1 MQYLDLL
8 GLQQLWTSAKAKF
21 ATKGTLANSGITD
34 GYSSIETGTVVPI
47 RNIENGILADII
59 TGSDNHKIKT
69 QYVSVDV
76 TGGLATTS
84 YVDTKVGAVT
94 VPAYTLT
101 KSTSTDYAAVY
112 HLQKDGANVGE
123 AINIP
128 KDMVVES
135 GKVVWG
141 SYADGKFTPATDKTN
156 ATPYVELTLANSSA
170 NKIYIAV
177 ADLVNEHQA
186 GTGISITNNTDGTR
200 TIGITNALNT
210 KIDDSFVRF
219 DVAKGV
225 DWKGNGIQ
233 MHKNSGSIHTLLKAG
248 EDESLVIT
256 DENVGS
262 TKVPTITLNSTIRDE
277 INTTKSTADTNKTNL
292 EALTKRVDGIVA
304 TGGEANQNAYS
315 NIKVGSTTLAATSK
329 TDTVVF
335 TAGRSISV
343 AGGTVGGNKSVSV
356 SHVVPTGAAANT
368 TGFYK
373 FATDSTG
380 HATNLTAVAA
390 SDINALIG
398 AHSLTLSNTNA
409 TNDTAAITIG
419 STSYTVGPIPL
430 GNETDPA
437 EGTVRYIL
445 NH

>member
-47 RNIENGILADII
+47 RNLENGILADII

-69 QYVSVDV
+69 QYVSVDAA
-76 TGGLATTS
+76 GGLATTS
-84 YVDTKVGAVT
+84 YVDTKVGAVK

-141 SYADGKFTPATDKTN
+141 SYTDGTFTPATDKKN

-177 ADLVNEHQA
+177 ADLVNEHKA

-200 TIGITNALNT
+200 TIALTETYAANINKSLKGFGKSVDSTLLAYTNAGTAIDMFKAGDSLKLSGIGTDDSPYTLDIATDVTT
-210 KIDDSFVRF
+210 KID
-219 DVAKGV
+219 
-225 DWKGNGIQ
+225 
-233 MHKNSGSIHTLLKAG
+233 
-248 EDESLVIT
+248 
-256 DENVGS
+256 
-262 TKVPTITLNSTIRDE
+262 
-277 INTTKSTADTNKTNL
+277 TTKSTADTNKTNL

-304 TGGEANQNAYS
+304 TGGEANQDAYS

-329 TDTVVF
+329 TDTVAF
-335 TAGRSISV
+335 AGGTNISV
-343 AGGTVGGNKSVSV
+343 AGSTAGGNKSVSF
-356 SHVVPTGAAANT
+356 SHAVPTGAAAKT
-368 TGFYK
+368 AGFYK

-390 SDINALIG
+390 SDITALIG
-398 AHSLTLSNTNA
+398 AHSLTLSKTNA
-409 TNDTAAITIG
+409 ANDTAAITIG

-430 GNETDPA
+430 GDETNPA
-437 EGTVRYIL
+437 EDTVRYIL

>member
-47 RNIENGILADII
+47 RNLENGVLADIT

-69 QYVSVDV
+69 HYVTVDHA
-76 TGGLATTS
+76 GGLATTN
-84 YVDTKVGAVT
+84 YVDTKVGAIN
-94 VPAYTLT
+94 VPTYTLT

-112 HLQKDGANVGE
+112 RLQKNGSNVGE

-141 SYADGKFTPATDKTN
+141 SYTDGVFTPATDKKN
-156 ATPYVELTLANSSA
+156 ATPYVELTLANSTA

-177 ADLVNEHQA
+177 ADLVNEHKA
-186 GTGISITNNTDGTR
+186 GTGIEITNNTDGTR
-200 TIGITNALNT
+200 TIGLTSAVNSNINRSIRGFEVQSTDPKALAALVNA
-210 KIDDSFVRF
+210 
-219 DVAKGV
+219 G
-225 DWKGNGIQ
+225 
-233 MHKNSGSIHTLLKAG
+233 GSIPAFHVGDGLDISATKTDALLKIN
-248 EDESLVIT
+248 D
-256 DENVGS
+256 D
-262 TKVPTITLNSTIRDE
+262 TIAK
-277 INTTKSTADTNKTNL
+277 INTAKTQSATNKTNL
-292 EALTKRVDGIVA
+292 DALTERVDGIVA

-315 NIKVGSTTLAATSK
+315 NISVGKTTLAATSK
-329 TDTVVF
+329 TDTIEFSGSSMITVSGS
-335 TAGRSISV
+335 TSAGKKVTI
-343 AGGTVGGNKSVSV
+343 G
-356 SHVVPTGAAANT
+356 HYIPTGAATKTA
-368 TGFYK
+368 GFYK
-373 FATDSTG
+373 FATDAAG

-390 SDINALIG
+390 SDITALIG

-409 TNDTAAITIG
+409 ANDTAAITIG
-419 STSYTVGPIPL
+419 GASYTVGPIPL
-430 GNETDPA
+430 GDKTNPA

>member
-34 GYSSIETGTVVPI
+34 GYSSIETGSVVSI
-47 RNIENGILADII
+47 RNLENGILADII
-59 TGSDNHKIKT
+59 TGSDSHKIKT
-69 QYVSVDV
+69 VYASVDT

-112 HLQKDGANVGE
+112 HLQKNGTNVGE

-141 SYADGKFTPATDKTN
+141 SYTDGTFTPATDKKN
-156 ATPYVELTLANSSA
+156 ATPYVELTLANSTA

-177 ADLVNEHQA
+177 ADLVNEHKA
-186 GTGISITNNTDGTR
+186 GTGINITNNTDGTR
-200 TIGITNALNT
+200 TIGITDALDTKINQSFIGFSVEDEHTLRANKNNGTTKNVLSTDDNLVIGTSLTADASIKLSSALTT
-210 KIDDSFVRF
+210 KIDT
-219 DVAKGV
+219 AKS
-225 DWKGNGIQ
+225 Q
-233 MHKNSGSIHTLLKAG
+233 S
-248 EDESLVIT
+248 
-256 DENVGS
+256 
-262 TKVPTITLNSTIRDE
+262 
-277 INTTKSTADTNKTNL
+277 DTNKTDL
-292 EALTKRVDGIVA
+292 AALTKRVEGIVA
-304 TGGEANQNAYS
+304 TGGEANQDAYS

-329 TDTVVF
+329 TDTVEF
-335 TAGRSISV
+335 AGSGLISV
-343 AGGTVGGNKSVSV
+343 AGSTATSKKVTI
-356 SHVVPTGAAANT
+356 SHSTPTGAAVKAA
-368 TGFYK
+368 GFYK
-373 FATDSTG
+373 FATDAAG

-390 SDINALIG
+390 SDIKALIG
-398 AHSLTLSNTNA
+398 AHSLTLSKTNA
-409 TNDTAAITIG
+409 ANDTAVITIG

-430 GNETDPA
+430 GDSTKPA

-445 NH
+445 NQ

>member
-21 ATKGTLANSGITD
+21 AAKGTLANSGITD
-34 GYSSIETGTVVPI
+34 GYSSIETGSVTPI
-47 RNIENGILADII
+47 RNLDNGILADIA
-59 TGSDNHKIKT
+59 TGSDSHKIKPV
-69 QYVSVDV
+69 YVSVDGA
-76 TGGLATTS
+76 GGLASTN
-84 YVDTKVGAVT
+84 YVDTKVGAVK

-141 SYADGKFTPATDKTN
+141 SYADGVFTPATDKKN
-156 ATPYVELTLANSSA
+156 ATPYVELTLANSTA

-177 ADLVNEHQA
+177 ADLVNEHKA

-200 TIGITNALNT
+200 TIALTSTYNTMVNAAVKAFGTDAEHPT
-210 KIDDSFVRF
+210 KFI
-219 DVAKGV
+219 AKT
-225 DWKGNGIQ
+225 
-233 MHKNSGSIHTLLKAG
+233 NSGTVDVFTIGPNLSWQDTNPLTLDVSNGLMG
-248 EDESLVIT
+248 
-256 DENVGS
+256 
-262 TKVPTITLNSTIRDE
+262 TINDADTLS
-277 INTTKSTADTNKTNL
+277 KTNKTSL
-292 EALTKRVDGIVA
+292 EALTKRIDGIVA
-304 TGGEANQNAYS
+304 TGGEANQDAYS

-329 TDTVVF
+329 TDTVEF
-335 TAGRSISV
+335 AGSSMITV
-343 AGGTVGGNKSVSV
+343 AGSTAAGKKVTIT
-356 SHVVPTGAAANT
+356 HDTPTGAAAKT
-368 TGFYK
+368 AGFYK

-390 SDINALIG
+390 SDITALIG
-398 AHSLTLSNTNA
+398 AHSLTLSKTNA
-409 TNDTAAITIG
+409 ANDTAAITIG

-430 GNETDPA
+430 GDETNPA

>member
-34 GYSSIETGTVVPI
+34 GYSSIETGSVVPI
-47 RNIENGILADII
+47 KNLENGILANII
-59 TGSDNHKIKT
+59 TGSDNHKLKT
-69 QYVSVDV
+69 QYVTVDA

-84 YVDTKVGAVT
+84 YVDTKVGAVK

-141 SYADGKFTPATDKTN
+141 SYTDGVFTPATDKKN
-156 ATPYVELTLANSSA
+156 ATPYVELTLANSTA

-177 ADLVNEHQA
+177 ADLVNEHKA

-200 TIGITNALNT
+200 TISITNALNT
-210 KIDDSFVRF
+210 KINQSVVSFSME
-219 DVAKGV
+219 DE
-225 DWKGNGIQ
+225 
-233 MHKNSGSIHTLLKAG
+233 HTLRADRNDG
-248 EDESLVIT
+248 
-256 DENVGS
+256 
-262 TKVPTITLNSTIRDE
+262 
-277 INTTKSTADTNKTNL
+277 TTKNVLSTDDNFVIGTSLTADASIKLSSELTTKIDTAKSQSDTNKTNL

-304 TGGEANQNAYS
+304 TGGEANQDAYS

-329 TDTVVF
+329 TDTVQF
-335 TAGRSISV
+335 AGSSMITV
-343 AGGTVGGNKSVSV
+343 AGSTAAGKKVTII
-356 SHVVPTGAAANT
+356 HDTPTGAAAKT
-368 TGFYK
+368 AGFYK

-390 SDINALIG
+390 SDITALIG
-398 AHSLTLSNTNA
+398 AHSLTLSKTNA
-409 TNDTAAITIG
+409 ANDTAAITIG

-430 GNETDPA
+430 GDETNPA

>member
-34 GYSSIETGTVVPI
+34 GYSSIETGTVVPV
-47 RNIENGILADII
+47 RNLENGILADII

-69 QYVSVDV
+69 QYVSVDAA
-76 TGGLATTS
+76 GGLATTN
-84 YVDTKVGAVT
+84 YVDTKVGTVK

-141 SYADGKFTPATDKTN
+141 SYADGKFTPATDKKN
-156 ATPYVELTLANSSA
+156 ATPYIELTLANSTA

-177 ADLVNEHQA
+177 ADLVNEHNA

-200 TIGITNALNT
+200 TIALTSTYNAMVNAAVKAFGIDAEHPT
-210 KIDDSFVRF
+210 KLI
-219 DVAKGV
+219 AKT
-225 DWKGNGIQ
+225 
-233 MHKNSGSIHTLLKAG
+233 NSGTVDVFKLSPDLVWTDTDSIPTMEISNGMKGIINDADTLSK
-248 EDESLVIT
+248 
-256 DENVGS
+256 
-262 TKVPTITLNSTIRDE
+262 
-277 INTTKSTADTNKTNL
+277 TNKTGL
-292 EALTKRVDGIVA
+292 DELTKRVDGIVA
-304 TGGEANQNAYS
+304 TGGEANQDAYS

-329 TDTVVF
+329 TDTVEFAGSSMITVTGS
-335 TAGRSISV
+335 TA
-343 AGGTVGGNKSVSV
+343 AGKKVTIVHGT
-356 SHVVPTGAAANT
+356 PTGAAAKT
-368 TGFYK
+368 AGFYK

-380 HATNLTAVAA
+380 HATGLTAVAA
-390 SDINALIG
+390 SDITALIG
-398 AHSLTLSNTNA
+398 AHSLTLSKTNA

-430 GNETDPA
+430 GDKTNPA
-437 EGTVRYIL
+437 EGTVHYIL

>member
-21 ATKGTLANSGITD
+21 AAKGTLANSGITD
-34 GYSSIETGTVVPI
+34 GYSSIETGSVTPI
-47 RNIENGILADII
+47 RNLENGILADIA
-59 TGSDNHKIKT
+59 TGSDSHKIKPV
-69 QYVSVDV
+69 YVSVDGA
-76 TGGLATTS
+76 GGLASTN
-84 YVDTKVGAVT
+84 YVDTKVGAVK

-141 SYADGKFTPATDKTN
+141 SYADGTFTPATDKKN
-156 ATPYVELTLANSSA
+156 ATPYVELTLANSTA

-177 ADLVNEHQA
+177 ADLVNEHKA
-186 GTGISITNNTDGTR
+186 GTGIKITNNTDGTR
-200 TIGITNALNT
+200 TIGLTDAVNTQLSAIISGFLPDTDGSKLIALAGNNQINVFTTNNGLQVSTDKNQQAVVGLNDSIKT
-210 KIDDSFVRF
+210 KITDAD
-219 DVAKGV
+219 
-225 DWKGNGIQ
+225 
-233 MHKNSGSIHTLLKAG
+233 TLSK
-248 EDESLVIT
+248 
-256 DENVGS
+256 
-262 TKVPTITLNSTIRDE
+262 
-277 INTTKSTADTNKTNL
+277 TNKTNL

-304 TGGEANQNAYS
+304 TGGEANQDAYS

-335 TAGRSISV
+335 
-343 AGGTVGGNKSVSV
+343 AGGQNISASASNAAGNKSVSF
-356 SHVVPTGAAANT
+356 SHATPTGAAAKT
-368 TGFYK
+368 AGFYK

-390 SDINALIG
+390 GDITALIG
-398 AHSLTLSNTNA
+398 AHSLTLSKTNA
-409 TNDTAAITIG
+409 ANDTAAITIG

-430 GNETDPA
+430 GDETNPA

>member
-47 RNIENGILADII
+47 KNLENGILADIA
-59 TGSDNHKIKT
+59 TGSNNHKLKT
-69 QYVSVDV
+69 VYVSVDAA
-76 TGGLATTS
+76 GGLATTN
-84 YVDTKVGAVT
+84 YVDTKVGAVK

-141 SYADGKFTPATDKTN
+141 SYADGTFTPATDKKN
-156 ATPYVELTLANSSA
+156 ATPYVELTLANSTA

-177 ADLVNEHQA
+177 ADLVNEHKA

-200 TIGITNALNT
+200 TIALTSTYDAMVNAAVKAFGVDAEHPTKFIAKTNSGTVDVFKLSPDLVWT
-210 KIDDSFVRF
+210 DTDSTPTMEISNGL
-219 DVAKGV
+219 KGV
-225 DWKGNGIQ
+225 INDAD
-233 MHKNSGSIHTLLKAG
+233 TLSK
-248 EDESLVIT
+248 
-256 DENVGS
+256 
-262 TKVPTITLNSTIRDE
+262 
-277 INTTKSTADTNKTNL
+277 TNKTGL
-292 EALTKRVDGIVA
+292 DALTKRVDGIVA
-304 TGGEANQNAYS
+304 TGGEANQDAYS

-329 TDTVVF
+329 TDTVEF
-335 TAGRSISV
+335 AGNGLISV
-343 AGGTVGGNKSVSV
+343 SGSTAAGKKVTIVHSN
-356 SHVVPTGAAANT
+356 PTGAAVKAA
-368 TGFYK
+368 GFYK
-373 FATDSTG
+373 FATDAAG

-390 SDINALIG
+390 SDITALIG
-398 AHSLTLSNTNA
+398 AHSLTLSKTNA
-409 TNDTAAITIG
+409 ANDTAAITIG

-430 GNETDPA
+430 GDETDPA

>member
-47 RNIENGILADII
+47 KNLKNGIIADII
-59 TGSDNHKIKT
+59 TGSDNHKLKT
-69 QYVSVDV
+69 MYVSVDNAA
-76 TGGLATTS
+76 GLATTN
-84 YVDTKVGAVT
+84 YVDTKVGAVK
-94 VPAYTLT
+94 VPAYTIT
-101 KSTSTDYAAVY
+101 KSTSADYAAVY

-141 SYADGKFTPATDKTN
+141 SYSDGVFTPATDKKN
-156 ATPYVELTLANSSA
+156 ATPYVELTLANSTA

-177 ADLVNEHQA
+177 ADLVNEHKA

-200 TIGITNALNT
+200 TIGLGADVNA
-210 KIDDSFVRF
+210 KINQSVIRF
-219 DVAKGV
+219 SVPEE
-225 DWKGNGIQ
+225 GNKLLC
-233 MHKNSGSIHTLLKAG
+233 HKNNNDSVAILTGDGTNVIIG
-248 EDESLVIT
+248 ENSDGIAEL
-256 DENVGS
+256 
-262 TKVPTITLNSTIRDE
+262 TINANILDDVNAA
-277 INTTKSTADTNKTNL
+277 KSQSSTNKTNL
-292 EALTKRVDGIVA
+292 DALTKRVDGIVA
-304 TGGEANQNAYS
+304 TGGEANQDAYS

-329 TDTVVF
+329 TDTVEF
-335 TAGRSISV
+335 AGSGLISV
-343 AGGTVGGNKSVSV
+343 NGSTAAGKKVTIGHSN
-356 SHVVPTGAAANT
+356 PTGAAVKAA
-368 TGFYK
+368 GFYK
-373 FATDSTG
+373 FATDAAG

-390 SDINALIG
+390 RDITDLIG
-398 AHSLTLSNTNA
+398 AHSLTLSKTNA
-409 TNDTAAITIG
+409 ANDTATITIG

-430 GNETDPA
+430 GDETNPA
-437 EGTVRYIL
+437 KDTVRYIL

>member
-47 RNIENGILADII
+47 RSLENGILADII
-59 TGSDNHKIKT
+59 TGSDNHKLKT
-69 QYVSVDV
+69 TYVSVDGA
-76 TGGLATTS
+76 GGLATTN
-84 YVDTKVGAVT
+84 YVDTKVGAVK

-101 KSTSTDYAAVY
+101 KSTSADYAAVY

-141 SYADGKFTPATDKTN
+141 SYTDGTFTPATDKKN

-177 ADLVNEHQA
+177 ADLVNEHRA
-186 GTGISITNNTDGTR
+186 GNGISITNNSDGTR
-200 TIGITNALNT
+200 IIAVSSEFSNTVNASVKSFELRNKSVVGVLNS
-210 KIDDSFVRF
+210 K
-219 DVAKGV
+219 
-225 DWKGNGIQ
+225 
-233 MHKNSGSIHTLLKAG
+233 LLAG
-248 EDESLVIT
+248 EVVVAAGTGLSISEEEQSID
-256 DENVGS
+256 NVRQP
-262 TKVPTITLNSTIRDE
+262 VPTISLDSTIKSTIDS
-277 INTTKSTADTNKTNL
+277 TKSTADTNKTNL

-304 TGGEANQNAYS
+304 TGGEANQDAYS
-315 NIKVGSTTLAATSK
+315 NIKVGSITLAATSK
-329 TDTVVF
+329 TDTVAF
-335 TAGRSISV
+335 AGGTNISV
-343 AGGTVGGNKSVSV
+343 AGSTAGDNKSVSF
-356 SHVVPTGAAANT
+356 SHAVPTGAAAKT
-368 TGFYK
+368 AGFYK

-390 SDINALIG
+390 SDITALIG
-398 AHSLTLSNTNA
+398 AHSLTLSKTNA

-430 GNETDPA
+430 GDETNPA

>member
-47 RNIENGILADII
+47 RNLENGILADII
-59 TGSDNHKIKT
+59 TGSDNHKLKT
-69 QYVSVDV
+69 QYVTVDAA
-76 TGGLATTS
+76 GGLATTN
-84 YVDTKVGAVT
+84 YVDTKVGAVN

-112 HLQKDGANVGE
+112 YLQKDGANVGE

-141 SYADGKFTPATDKTN
+141 SYSDGTFTPATDKKD
-156 ATPYVELTLANSSA
+156 ATPYVELTLANSTA

-177 ADLVNEHQA
+177 ADLVNEHKA
-186 GTGISITNNTDGTR
+186 GTGIEITNNTDGTR
-200 TIGITNALNT
+200 TINITNALNT
-210 KIDDSFVRF
+210 KINQSFIGF
-219 DVAKGV
+219 SMEDE
-225 DWKGNGIQ
+225 
-233 MHKNSGSIHTLLKAG
+233 HTLRANRNDG
-248 EDESLVIT
+248 
-256 DENVGS
+256 
-262 TKVPTITLNSTIRDE
+262 
-277 INTTKSTADTNKTNL
+277 TTKNVLSTDDNFVIGTSLSADASIKLSSELTTKIDTAKSQSDTNKTDL
-292 EALTKRVDGIVA
+292 AALTKRVDGIVA
-304 TGGEANQNAYS
+304 TGGEANQDAYS

-329 TDTVVF
+329 TDTVEFAGSSMITVTGS
-335 TAGRSISV
+335 TA
-343 AGGTVGGNKSVSV
+343 AGKKVTIT
-356 SHVVPTGAAANT
+356 HDTPTGAAANT
-368 TGFYK
+368 AGFYK

-390 SDINALIG
+390 SDITALIG
-398 AHSLTLSNTNA
+398 AHSLTLSKTNA
-409 TNDTAAITIG
+409 ANDTAAITIG
-419 STSYTVGPIPL
+419 NTSYTVGPIPL
-430 GNETDPA
+430 GDETNPA

>member
-34 GYSSIETGTVVPI
+34 GYSSIEIGAVVPV
-47 RNIENGILADII
+47 RNLENGVLADIT
-59 TGSDNHKIKT
+59 TGSDNHKLKAT
-69 QYVSVDV
+69 YVSVDAA
-76 TGGLATTS
+76 GGLATTS
-84 YVDTKVGAVT
+84 YVDTKVGAVK

-141 SYADGKFTPATDKTN
+141 SYADGTFTPATDKKN
-156 ATPYVELTLANSSA
+156 ATPYIELTLANSTA

-177 ADLVNEHQA
+177 ADLVNEHKA
-186 GTGISITNNTDGTR
+186 GTGIEITNNTDGTR
-200 TIGITNALNT
+200 TIGITNAVNL
-210 KIDDSFVRF
+210 KINQSIHGF
-219 DVAKGV
+219 GV
-225 DWKGNGIQ
+225 QSTDPKALAALVNAG
-233 MHKNSGSIHTLLKAG
+233 GSIPAFHVGDGLDINATETDALLKINN
-248 EDESLVIT
+248 D
-256 DENVGS
+256 
-262 TKVPTITLNSTIRDE
+262 TIAK
-277 INTTKSTADTNKTNL
+277 INTAKSQSDTNKTNL
-292 EALTKRVDGIVA
+292 EALTKRVDGIVE
-304 TGGEANQNAYS
+304 TGGEANQDAYS

-329 TDTVVF
+329 TDTVEF
-335 TAGRSISV
+335 AGSGVISV
-343 AGGTVGGNKSVSV
+343 TGSTAAGKKVTIIHAN
-356 SHVVPTGAAANT
+356 PTGATVKAA
-368 TGFYK
+368 GFYK
-373 FATDSTG
+373 FATDAAG

-390 SDINALIG
+390 SDITALIG
-398 AHSLTLSNTNA
+398 AHSLTLSKTNA
-409 TNDTAAITIG
+409 ANDTAAITIG

-430 GNETDPA
+430 GDETNPA

>member
-47 RNIENGILADII
+47 RSLENGVIADIV
-59 TGSDNHKIKT
+59 TGSDNHKLKT
-69 QYVSVDV
+69 TYVSVDSA
-76 TGGLATTS
+76 GGLATTN
-84 YVDTKVGAVT
+84 YVDTKVGAVK

-141 SYADGKFTPATDKTN
+141 SYADGTFTPATDKTN
-156 ATPYVELTLANSSA
+156 ATPYVELTLANSTA

-177 ADLVNEHQA
+177 ADLVNEHKA
-186 GTGISITNNTDGTR
+186 GTGIEITNNTNGTR

-210 KIDDSFVRF
+210 KINQSFIGF
-219 DVAKGV
+219 S
-225 DWKGNGIQ
+225 
-233 MHKNSGSIHTLLKAG
+233 M
-248 EDESLVIT
+248 EDEHNLRANRN
-256 DENVGS
+256 DG
-262 TKVPTITLNSTIRDE
+262 
-277 INTTKSTADTNKTNL
+277 TTKTVLSTDDNFVIGTSSTADASIKLSSELTTKIDTAKSQSDTNKTDL
-292 EALTKRVDGIVA
+292 KALTERVDGIVA

-315 NIKVGSTTLAATSK
+315 NVKVGSTTLAATSK
-329 TDTVVF
+329 TDTVEF
-335 TAGRSISV
+335 AGAGLIYV
-343 AGGTVGGNKSVSV
+343 AGSTAAGKKVTIGHSN
-356 SHVVPTGAAANT
+356 PTGAAVKS

-373 FATDSTG
+373 FATDDGG
-380 HATNLTAVAA
+380 HAINLTAVAA
-390 SDINALIG
+390 SDITALIG
-398 AHSLTLSNTNA
+398 AHSLTLSKTNA
-409 TNDTAAITIG
+409 ANDTAAITIG

-430 GNETDPA
+430 GDETNPA
-437 EGTVRYIL
+437 
-445 NH
+445 

>member
-1 MQYLDLL
+1 MKYLDLL

-21 ATKGTLANSGITD
+21 ATKGALANSGITD

-47 RNIENGILADII
+47 RNLENGILADIV

-69 QYVSVDV
+69 QYVTVDNA
-76 TGGLATTS
+76 GGLATTS
-84 YVDTKVGAVT
+84 YVDTKVGAVK

-141 SYADGKFTPATDKTN
+141 SYVDGTFTPATDKKD
-156 ATPYVELTLANSSA
+156 ATPYVELTLANSSS

-177 ADLVNEHQA
+177 ADLVNEHKA

-200 TIGITNALNT
+200 TIALTETYATKINNSLKGFGKAVDSTLLAYTNAGNHISMFKAGDSLKFSGVGTDDNPYTLDIAADITT
-210 KIDDSFVRF
+210 KID
-219 DVAKGV
+219 
-225 DWKGNGIQ
+225 
-233 MHKNSGSIHTLLKAG
+233 
-248 EDESLVIT
+248 
-256 DENVGS
+256 
-262 TKVPTITLNSTIRDE
+262 
-277 INTTKSTADTNKTNL
+277 TTKSTADTNKTNL
-292 EALTKRVDGIVA
+292 EALTNRVDGIVA

-329 TDTVVF
+329 TDTVAF
-335 TAGRSISV
+335 
-343 AGGTVGGNKSVSV
+343 AGGTNISVTGSTAGDNKSVSF
-356 SHVVPTGAAANT
+356 SHAVPTGAAAKT
-368 TGFYK
+368 AGFYK

-380 HATNLTAVAA
+380 HATGLTAVAA
-390 SDINALIG
+390 SDITALIG
-398 AHSLTLSNTNA
+398 AHSLTLSKTNA
-409 TNDTAAITIG
+409 ANDTAAITIG

-430 GNETDPA
+430 GDETNPA
-437 EGTVRYIL
+437 KDTVRYIL
-445 NH
+445 NN

>member
-34 GYSSIETGTVVPI
+34 GYSSIETGSVTPI
-47 RNIENGILADII
+47 KNLENGILADIA
-59 TGSDNHKIKT
+59 TGSDSHKIKPV
-69 QYVSVDV
+69 YVSVDDS
-76 TGGLATTS
+76 GGLASTR
-84 YVDTKVGAVT
+84 YVDTKVGAVN

-112 HLQKDGANVGE
+112 HLQKNGANVGE

-135 GKVVWG
+135 GNVVWG
-141 SYADGKFTPATDKTN
+141 SYSDGTFTPATDKQN
-156 ATPYVELTLANSSA
+156 ATPYVELTLANSTA

-177 ADLVNEHQA
+177 ADLVNEHKA

-200 TIGITNALNT
+200 TIGITDAVNT
-210 KIDDSFVRF
+210 KINNSIVSFGTDSTGSALVGHSNSAHSTLMLSVLGKELF
-219 DVAKGV
+219 
-225 DWKGNGIQ
+225 IS
-233 MHKNSGSIHTLLKAG
+233 KNTAG
-248 EDESLVIT
+248 GALIGLTKTFT
-256 DENVGS
+256 DTVS
-262 TKVPTITLNSTIRDE
+262 
-277 INTTKSTADTNKTNL
+277 TTKTQSDTNKTGL

-304 TGGEANQNAYS
+304 TGGEANQDAYS

-335 TAGRSISV
+335 
-343 AGGTVGGNKSVSV
+343 AGGTNISASASNAAGNKSVSF
-356 SHVVPTGAAANT
+356 SHATPNGAAAKT
-368 TGFYK
+368 AGFYK
-373 FATDSTG
+373 FATDATG

-390 SDINALIG
+390 SDITALIG

-409 TNDTAAITIG
+409 ENDTAAITIG

-430 GNETDPA
+430 GDSTNPA
-437 EGTVRYIL
+437 KDTVHYIL

>member
-21 ATKGTLANSGITD
+21 AAKGTLANSGITD
-34 GYSSIETGTVVPI
+34 GYSSIETGSVTPI
-47 RNIENGILADII
+47 RNLENGILADIA
-59 TGSDNHKIKT
+59 TGSDSHKIKPI
-69 QYVSVDV
+69 YVSVDQ
-76 TGGLATTS
+76 TSGLASTN
-84 YVDTKVGAVT
+84 YVDTKVGAVK

-112 HLQKDGANVGE
+112 HLQKNGANVGE

-141 SYADGKFTPATDKTN
+141 SYSDGTFTPATDKKD
-156 ATPYVELTLANSSA
+156 ATPYVELTLANSTA

-177 ADLVNEHQA
+177 ADLVNEHKA

-200 TIGITNALNT
+200 TIALTKTYDAMVNAAVKAFGTDAEHPT
-210 KIDDSFVRF
+210 KFI
-219 DVAKGV
+219 AKT
-225 DWKGNGIQ
+225 
-233 MHKNSGSIHTLLKAG
+233 NSGTVDVFNIDPNLHWVDTDPLTLGLS
-248 EDESLVIT
+248 DSLV
-256 DENVGS
+256 S
-262 TKVPTITLNSTIRDE
+262 E
-277 INTTKSTADTNKTNL
+277 ISNADILSKANKTNL

-304 TGGEANQNAYS
+304 TGGEANQDAYS

-329 TDTVVF
+329 TDTVEF
-335 TAGRSISV
+335 AGSSMITV
-343 AGGTVGGNKSVSV
+343 AGSTAAGKKVTITHNT
-356 SHVVPTGAAANT
+356 PTGAAAKT
-368 TGFYK
+368 AGFYK

-390 SDINALIG
+390 SDITALIG
-398 AHSLTLSNTNA
+398 AHSLTLSKTNA
-409 TNDTAAITIG
+409 ANDTAAITIG
-419 STSYTVGPIPL
+419 RTSYTVGPIPL
-430 GNETDPA
+430 GDETNPA

>member
-21 ATKGTLANSGITD
+21 AAKGTLANSGITD
-34 GYSSIETGTVVPI
+34 GYSSIETGSVTPI
-47 RNIENGILADII
+47 KNLENGILADIA
-59 TGSDNHKIKT
+59 TGSDSHKIKPV
-69 QYVSVDV
+69 YVSVDSA
-76 TGGLATTS
+76 GGLATTS
-84 YVDTKVGAVT
+84 YVDTKVGAVK
-94 VPAYTLT
+94 VPAYTIT

-141 SYADGKFTPATDKTN
+141 SYADGTFTPATDKKN
-156 ATPYVELTLANSSA
+156 ATPYVELTLANSTA

-177 ADLVNEHQA
+177 ADLVNEHEA
-186 GTGISITNNTDGTR
+186 GTGIEITNNTDGTR

-210 KIDDSFVRF
+210 EINKGIVSVNGGDVDSILYGHTNGGDSVIILEAVGGLKISSDKEISIDD
-219 DVAKGV
+219 D
-225 DWKGNGIQ
+225 
-233 MHKNSGSIHTLLKAG
+233 T
-248 EDESLVIT
+248 
-256 DENVGS
+256 
-262 TKVPTITLNSTIRDE
+262 
-277 INTTKSTADTNKTNL
+277 TTKINNADTLSKTNKTDIT
-292 EALTKRVDGIVA
+292 ALIKRVDGIVA
-304 TGGEANQNAYS
+304 TGGEANQDAYS

-329 TDTVVF
+329 TDTVAF
-335 TAGRSISV
+335 AGGTNISV
-343 AGGTVGGNKSVSV
+343 AGSTAGGNKSVSF
-356 SHVVPTGAAANT
+356 SHAVPTGAAAKT
-368 TGFYK
+368 AGFYK

-380 HATNLTAVAA
+380 HATGLTAVAA
-390 SDINALIG
+390 SDITALIG
-398 AHSLTLSNTNA
+398 AHSLTLSKTNA

-430 GNETDPA
+430 GDETNPA

>member
-47 RNIENGILADII
+47 RNLENGILADII
-59 TGSDNHKIKT
+59 TGSDNHKLKT
-69 QYVSVDV
+69 QYVTVDV
-76 TGGLATTS
+76 TGGLATTN
-84 YVDTKVGAVT
+84 YVDTKVGTVK

-141 SYADGKFTPATDKTN
+141 SYADGVFTPATDKKN
-156 ATPYVELTLANSSA
+156 ATPYVELTLANSTA

-177 ADLVNEHQA
+177 ADLVNEHKA
-186 GTGISITNNTDGTR
+186 GTGIEITNNTDGTR

-210 KIDDSFVRF
+210 KINQSFIGF
-219 DVAKGV
+219 S
-225 DWKGNGIQ
+225 
-233 MHKNSGSIHTLLKAG
+233 M
-248 EDESLVIT
+248 EDEHSLRADKNDGT
-256 DENVGS
+256 
-262 TKVPTITLNSTIRDE
+262 TKVVLSTDDNFVIGTSLNADASIKLSS
-277 INTTKSTADTNKTNL
+277 NLTTKIDTAKSQSDTNKTNL

-304 TGGEANQNAYS
+304 TGGEANQDAYS

-329 TDTVVF
+329 TDTVAF
-335 TAGRSISV
+335 AGGANISV
-343 AGGTVGGNKSVSV
+343 AGSTAGGNKSVSF
-356 SHVVPTGAAANT
+356 SHAVPTGAATKTA
-368 TGFYK
+368 GFYK

-380 HATNLTAVAA
+380 HATGLTAVAA
-390 SDINALIG
+390 SDITALIG
-398 AHSLTLSNTNA
+398 AHSLTLSKTNA
-409 TNDTAAITIG
+409 ANDTAAITIG

-430 GNETDPA
+430 GDETNPA
-437 EGTVRYIL
+437 EGTIRYIL

>member
-34 GYSSIETGTVVPI
+34 GYSSIETGSVVPLK
-47 RNIENGILADII
+47 NLKNGILADII
-59 TGSDNHKIKT
+59 TGSDGHKIKT
-69 QYVSVDV
+69 QYVTFDI
-76 TGGLATTS
+76 TGGLASTS
-84 YVDTKVGAVT
+84 YVDTKVGAVN

-141 SYADGKFTPATDKTN
+141 SYSDGKFTPATDKKN
-156 ATPYVELTLANSSA
+156 ATPYVELTLANSTA

-177 ADLVNEHQA
+177 ADLVNEHKA

-200 TIGITNALNT
+200 TIALTETYNTMVNAAVKAFETDAESPTKLIAKTNSGTVDVFKLSPDLAWT
-210 KIDDSFVRF
+210 DTDSTPTMEISN
-219 DVAKGV
+219 DLKGV
-225 DWKGNGIQ
+225 INDAD
-233 MHKNSGSIHTLLKAG
+233 TLSK
-248 EDESLVIT
+248 
-256 DENVGS
+256 
-262 TKVPTITLNSTIRDE
+262 
-277 INTTKSTADTNKTNL
+277 TNKTGL
-292 EALTKRVDGIVA
+292 DALTKRVDGIVA
-304 TGGEANQNAYS
+304 TGGEANQDAYS

-329 TDTVVF
+329 TDTVEF
-335 TAGRSISV
+335 AGSDMITV
-343 AGGTVGGNKSVSV
+343 AGSTATGKKVTIT
-356 SHVVPTGAAANT
+356 HDTPTGAAAKT
-368 TGFYK
+368 AGFYK
-373 FATDSTG
+373 FATNSTG

-390 SDINALIG
+390 SDITALIG
-398 AHSLTLSNTNA
+398 AHSLTLSNTNDA
-409 TNDTAAITIG
+409 NDTAVITIG
-419 STSYTVGPIPL
+419 KTSYTVGPIPL
-430 GNETDPA
+430 GDETNPA
-437 EGTVRYIL
+437 KNTVRYIL

>member
-34 GYSSIETGTVVPI
+34 GYSSIETGSVVSI
-47 RNIENGILADII
+47 RNLENGVLADIT
-59 TGSDNHKIKT
+59 TGSDNHKLKAT
-69 QYVSVDV
+69 YVSVDAA
-76 TGGLATTS
+76 GGLATTS
-84 YVDTKVGAVT
+84 YVDTKVGAVK

-141 SYADGKFTPATDKTN
+141 SYADGTFTPATDKKN
-156 ATPYVELTLANSSA
+156 ATPYVELTLANSTA

-177 ADLVNEHQA
+177 ADLVNEHKA
-186 GTGISITNNTDGTR
+186 GTGIEITNNTDGTR
-200 TIGITNALNT
+200 TIGITNAVDL
-210 KIDDSFVRF
+210 KINQSIHGFGVQSTDSKALAALVN
-219 DVAKGV
+219 AG
-225 DWKGNGIQ
+225 
-233 MHKNSGSIHTLLKAG
+233 GSIPAFHVGDGLDINATKTDALLKIN
-248 EDESLVIT
+248 D
-256 DENVGS
+256 D
-262 TKVPTITLNSTIRDE
+262 TIAK
-277 INTTKSTADTNKTNL
+277 INTAKSQSDTNKTNL
-292 EALTKRVDGIVA
+292 EALTKRVDGIVE
-304 TGGEANQNAYS
+304 TGGEANQDAYS

-329 TDTVVF
+329 TDTVEFAGSSMITVVGS
-335 TAGRSISV
+335 TA
-343 AGGTVGGNKSVSV
+343 AGKKVTIT
-356 SHVVPTGAAANT
+356 HDTPTGAAAKT
-368 TGFYK
+368 AGFYK

-390 SDINALIG
+390 SDITALIG
-398 AHSLTLSNTNA
+398 AHSLTLSKTNA
-409 TNDTAAITIG
+409 ANDTAAITIG

-430 GNETDPA
+430 GDETNPA

>member
-21 ATKGTLANSGITD
+21 ATKGTLANSGITN

-59 TGSDNHKIKT
+59 TGSDNHKLKT
-69 QYVSVDV
+69 IYVSVDSA
-76 TGGLATTS
+76 GGLATTN
-84 YVDTKVGAVT
+84 YVDTKIGAVK

-141 SYADGKFTPATDKTN
+141 SYADGTFTPATDKKN
-156 ATPYVELTLANSSA
+156 ATPYIELTLANSTA

-177 ADLVNEHQA
+177 ADLVNEHKA
-186 GTGISITNNTDGTR
+186 GTGIEITNNTDGTR

-210 KIDDSFVRF
+210 KINQSFIGF
-219 DVAKGV
+219 S
-225 DWKGNGIQ
+225 
-233 MHKNSGSIHTLLKAG
+233 M
-248 EDESLVIT
+248 EDEHNLRA
-256 DENVGS
+256 DRNDG
-262 TKVPTITLNSTIRDE
+262 
-277 INTTKSTADTNKTNL
+277 TTKMVLSTDDNFVIGTSLTADASIKLSSELTTKIDTAKSQSDTNKTDL

-304 TGGEANQNAYS
+304 TGGEANQDAYS
-315 NIKVGSTTLAATSK
+315 NVKVGSTTLAATSK
-329 TDTVVF
+329 TDTVEF
-335 TAGRSISV
+335 AGSGLISV
-343 AGGTVGGNKSVSV
+343 TGSTAAGKKVTIGHSN
-356 SHVVPTGAAANT
+356 PTGATVKAA
-368 TGFYK
+368 GFYK
-373 FATDSTG
+373 FATDAAG
-380 HATNLTAVAA
+380 HATGLTAVAA
-390 SDINALIG
+390 SDITALIG
-398 AHSLTLSNTNA
+398 AHSLTLSKTNA
-409 TNDTAAITIG
+409 ANDTATITIG

-430 GNETDPA
+430 GDETNPA
-437 EGTVRYIL
+437 GGTVRYIL

>member
-21 ATKGTLANSGITD
+21 ASKGTLANSGITD

-47 RNIENGILADII
+47 KNLENGILADII

-69 QYVSVDV
+69 QYVTVDHAD
-76 TGGLATTS
+76 GLATTS
-84 YVDTKVGAVT
+84 YVDTKVGAVK

-112 HLQKDGANVGE
+112 RLQKDGTNVGE

-141 SYADGKFTPATDKTN
+141 SYTDGTFTPATDKKN
-156 ATPYVELTLANSSA
+156 ATPYVELTLANSTA

-177 ADLVNEHQA
+177 ADLVNEHKA
-186 GTGISITNNTDGTR
+186 GTGIEITNNTDGTR
-200 TIGITNALNT
+200 TIGLTSTYNAMVNAAV
-210 KIDDSFVRF
+210 KAF
-219 DVAKGV
+219 GV
-225 DWKGNGIQ
+225 DAEHPTKFIA
-233 MHKNSGSIHTLLKAG
+233 KTNSGTVDVFKLSPDLIWTDTNSIPTMEISTGMKDIINDADTLSK
-248 EDESLVIT
+248 
-256 DENVGS
+256 
-262 TKVPTITLNSTIRDE
+262 
-277 INTTKSTADTNKTNL
+277 TNKTNL
-292 EALTKRVDGIVA
+292 EALTKRVDGIVE
-304 TGGEANQNAYS
+304 TGGEANQDAYS

-329 TDTVVF
+329 TDTVAF
-335 TAGRSISV
+335 AGGTNISV
-343 AGGTVGGNKSVSV
+343 AGSTAGGNKSVSF
-356 SHVVPTGAAANT
+356 SHAVPTGAAAKT
-368 TGFYK
+368 AGFYK

-390 SDINALIG
+390 SDITALIG
-398 AHSLTLSNTNA
+398 AHSLTLSKTNA

-430 GNETDPA
+430 GDETKPA

>member
-34 GYSSIETGTVVPI
+34 GYSSIETGSVVPI
-47 RNIENGILADII
+47 KNLENGILADII
-59 TGSDNHKIKT
+59 TGSDNHKLKT
-69 QYVSVDV
+69 QYVTVDA

-84 YVDTKVGAVT
+84 YVDTKVGAVN

-141 SYADGKFTPATDKTN
+141 SYTDGTFTPATDKKN
-156 ATPYVELTLANSSA
+156 ATPYVELTLANSTA

-177 ADLVNEHQA
+177 ADLVNEHKA

-200 TIGITNALNT
+200 TIALTATYNTMVQAAVKAFGIDGKEPTKLIAKTNSATVDVFKLSPDLAWT
-210 KIDDSFVRF
+210 DTDSTPIIEVSNGL
-219 DVAKGV
+219 KGIIN
-225 DWKGNGIQ
+225 DAD
-233 MHKNSGSIHTLLKAG
+233 TLSK
-248 EDESLVIT
+248 
-256 DENVGS
+256 
-262 TKVPTITLNSTIRDE
+262 
-277 INTTKSTADTNKTNL
+277 TNKTGL

-304 TGGEANQNAYS
+304 TGGEANQDAYS

-329 TDTVVF
+329 TDTVAF
-335 TAGRSISV
+335 AGGTNISV
-343 AGGTVGGNKSVSV
+343 AGSTAGGNKSVSF
-356 SHVVPTGAAANT
+356 SHAVPTGAAAKT
-368 TGFYK
+368 VGFYK

-380 HATNLTAVAA
+380 HAIGLTAVAA
-390 SDINALIG
+390 RDITALIG
-398 AHSLTLSNTNA
+398 AHSLTLSKTNA
-409 TNDTAAITIG
+409 ANDTAAITIG

-430 GNETDPA
+430 GDETNPA

>member
-21 ATKGTLANSGITD
+21 ATRGTLANSGITD
-34 GYSSIETGTVVPI
+34 GYSSIETGSVVPI
-47 RNIENGILADII
+47 KNLENGILADII
-59 TGSDNHKIKT
+59 TGSNNHKLKT
-69 QYVSVDV
+69 QYVAVDV

-84 YVDTKVGAVT
+84 YVDTKVSAVK

-135 GKVVWG
+135 GKIVWG
-141 SYADGKFTPATDKTN
+141 SYADGVFTPATDKKN

-177 ADLVNEHQA
+177 ADLVNEHKA
-186 GTGISITNNTDGTR
+186 GNGISITNNSDGTR
-200 TIGITNALNT
+200 TIAVSSEFSNAVNASVKSFELKNKSVVGVLNSKLLADEVVVAAGT
-210 KIDDSFVRF
+210 GLSISEEQQTIDDVR
-219 DVAKGV
+219 
-225 DWKGNGIQ
+225 Q
-233 MHKNSGSIHTLLKAG
+233 S
-248 EDESLVIT
+248 
-256 DENVGS
+256 
-262 TKVPTITLNSTIRDE
+262 VPTISLDSTIKSTIDS
-277 INTTKSTADTNKTNL
+277 TKSTADTNKTNL
-292 EALTKRVDGIVA
+292 ETLTKRVDGIVA
-304 TGGEANQNAYS
+304 TGGEANQDAYS

-329 TDTVVF
+329 TDTVAF
-335 TAGRSISV
+335 AGGINISV
-343 AGGTVGGNKSVSV
+343 AGSTAGGNKNVSF
-356 SHVVPTGAAANT
+356 SHAVPTGAAAKT
-368 TGFYK
+368 AGFYK

-390 SDINALIG
+390 SDITALIG
-398 AHSLTLSNTNA
+398 AHSLTLSKTNA

-430 GNETDPA
+430 GNETNPA

>member
-21 ATKGTLANSGITD
+21 ASKGTLANSGITD

-47 RNIENGILADII
+47 RNLENGILADIVA
-59 TGSDNHKIKT
+59 GSDNHKIKT
-69 QYVSVDV
+69 QYVTVDNA
-76 TGGLATTS
+76 GGLATTS
-84 YVDTKVGAVT
+84 YVDTKVGAVN

-112 HLQKDGANVGE
+112 YLQKDGANVGE

-141 SYADGKFTPATDKTN
+141 SYDDGVFTPATDKKN
-156 ATPYVELTLANSSA
+156 ATPYVELTLANSSS

-177 ADLVNEHQA
+177 ADLVNEHKA
-186 GTGISITNNTDGTR
+186 GTGIEITNNTDGTR
-200 TIGITNALNT
+200 TIGLTATYATNINRSIYAFNALSGVLTAVSNSGQPMTAVKQGTGLLIGTDTDNKPIIGMAPEYVT
-210 KIDDSFVRF
+210 KINT
-219 DVAKGV
+219 AKS
-225 DWKGNGIQ
+225 Q
-233 MHKNSGSIHTLLKAG
+233 S
-248 EDESLVIT
+248 
-256 DENVGS
+256 
-262 TKVPTITLNSTIRDE
+262 
-277 INTTKSTADTNKTNL
+277 DTNKTDL

-304 TGGEANQNAYS
+304 TGGEANQDAYS

-329 TDTVVF
+329 TDTVEF
-335 TAGRSISV
+335 AGSGLISV
-343 AGGTVGGNKSVSV
+343 AGSTAAGKKVTIGHSN
-356 SHVVPTGAAANT
+356 PAGAAVKSA
-368 TGFYK
+368 GFYK
-373 FATDSTG
+373 FATDAAG
-380 HATNLTAVAA
+380 HATGLTAVAA
-390 SDINALIG
+390 SDITALIG
-398 AHSLTLSNTNA
+398 AHSLMLSKTNA
-409 TNDTAAITIG
+409 ANDTAAITIG

-430 GNETDPA
+430 GDETNPA

>member
-34 GYSSIETGTVVPI
+34 GYSSIETGSVVPI
-47 RNIENGILADII
+47 KNLENGILADII
-59 TGSDNHKIKT
+59 TGSNNHKLKT
-69 QYVSVDV
+69 QYVAVDA

-84 YVDTKVGAVT
+84 YVDTKVGAVK

-141 SYADGKFTPATDKTN
+141 SYADGTFTPATDKKN
-156 ATPYVELTLANSSA
+156 ATPYVELTLANSTA

-177 ADLVNEHQA
+177 ADLVNEHKA

-200 TIGITNALNT
+200 TIALTSTYNTMVNAAVKAFGTDAEHPIKL
-210 KIDDSFVRF
+210 I
-219 DVAKGV
+219 AKT
-225 DWKGNGIQ
+225 
-233 MHKNSGSIHTLLKAG
+233 NSGTV
-248 EDESLVIT
+248 DVF
-256 DENVGS
+256 
-262 TKVPTITLNSTIRDE
+262 TIDPTLNWVDTNPLTLGLSSTLSKE
-277 INTTKSTADTNKTNL
+277 INDADTLSKANKTNL
-292 EALTKRVDGIVA
+292 EALTTRVDGIVA
-304 TGGEANQNAYS
+304 TGGEANQDAYS

-335 TAGRSISV
+335 
-343 AGGTVGGNKSVSV
+343 AGGTNISASASNAAGSKSVSF
-356 SHVVPTGAAANT
+356 SHATPTGAAANT
-368 TGFYK
+368 AGFYK
-373 FATDSTG
+373 FATDATG

-390 SDINALIG
+390 SDITALIG
-398 AHSLTLSNTNA
+398 ANSLTLSKTNA
-409 TNDTAAITIG
+409 ANDTAAITIG

-430 GNETDPA
+430 GGETNPA

>member
-47 RNIENGILADII
+47 RNLENGVLADIT
-59 TGSDNHKIKT
+59 TGSDNHKLKAT
-69 QYVSVDV
+69 YVSVDAA
-76 TGGLATTS
+76 GGLATTS
-84 YVDTKVGAVT
+84 YVDTKVGAVKL
-94 VPAYTLT
+94 PAYTLT

-141 SYADGKFTPATDKTN
+141 SYADGTFTPATDKKN

-177 ADLVNEHQA
+177 ADLVNEHKA
-186 GTGISITNNTDGTR
+186 GTGIEITNNTDGTR
-200 TIGITNALNT
+200 TIGITNAVNL
-210 KIDDSFVRF
+210 KINQSIHGFGVQSTDSKALAALVN
-219 DVAKGV
+219 AG
-225 DWKGNGIQ
+225 
-233 MHKNSGSIHTLLKAG
+233 GSIPAFHVGDGLDINATKTDALLKIN
-248 EDESLVIT
+248 D
-256 DENVGS
+256 D
-262 TKVPTITLNSTIRDE
+262 TIAK
-277 INTTKSTADTNKTNL
+277 INTAKSQSDTNKTNL

-304 TGGEANQNAYS
+304 TGGEANQDAYS

-329 TDTVVF
+329 TDTVEFAGSGLIFVAGST
-335 TAGRSISV
+335 TAGKKVTIGHS
-343 AGGTVGGNKSVSV
+343 N
-356 SHVVPTGAAANT
+356 PTGAAVKAA
-368 TGFYK
+368 GFYK
-373 FATDSTG
+373 FATDAAG
-380 HATNLTAVAA
+380 HTINLTAVAA
-390 SDINALIG
+390 SDITALIG
-398 AHSLTLSNTNA
+398 AHSLTLSKTNA

-430 GNETDPA
+430 GDKTNPA
-437 EGTVRYIL
+437 EGTVYYIL

>member
-21 ATKGTLANSGITD
+21 AAKGTLANSGITD
-34 GYSSIETGTVVPI
+34 GYSSIETGSVTPI
-47 RNIENGILADII
+47 KNLQNGILADIV
-59 TGSDNHKIKT
+59 TGSDSHKIKPV
-69 QYVSVDV
+69 YVSVDQAS
-76 TGGLATTS
+76 GLASTN
-84 YVDTKVGAVT
+84 YVDTKVGAVK

-141 SYADGKFTPATDKTN
+141 SYADGTFTPATDKKN
-156 ATPYVELTLANSSA
+156 ATPYVELTLANSTA

-177 ADLVNEHQA
+177 ADLVNEHKA

-200 TIGITNALNT
+200 TIALTSTYATTVNAAVKAFGTDAEHPT
-210 KIDDSFVRF
+210 KFI
-219 DVAKGV
+219 AKT
-225 DWKGNGIQ
+225 
-233 MHKNSGSIHTLLKAG
+233 NSGTVDVFNIDPNLHWVDTDPLTLGLSDG
-248 EDESLVIT
+248 LV
-256 DENVGS
+256 S
-262 TKVPTITLNSTIRDE
+262 E
-277 INTTKSTADTNKTNL
+277 INNADVLSKANKTNL

-304 TGGEANQNAYS
+304 TGGEANQDAYS

-329 TDTVVF
+329 TDTVQF
-335 TAGRSISV
+335 AGSSMITV
-343 AGGTVGGNKSVSV
+343 AGSTAAGKKVTII
-356 SHVVPTGAAANT
+356 HDTPTGAAAKT
-368 TGFYK
+368 AGFYK

-390 SDINALIG
+390 SDITALIG
-398 AHSLTLSNTNA
+398 AYSLTLSKTNA
-409 TNDTAAITIG
+409 ANDTAAITIG

-430 GNETDPA
+430 GDETNPA

-445 NH
+445 NN

>member
-34 GYSSIETGTVVPI
+34 GYSSIETGTVTPI
-47 RNIENGILADII
+47 RNLDNGILADIA
-59 TGSDNHKIKT
+59 TGSDNHKLKT
-69 QYVSVDV
+69 VYVSVDGA
-76 TGGLATTS
+76 GGLASTS
-84 YVDTKVGAVT
+84 YVDTKVGAVK

-141 SYADGKFTPATDKTN
+141 SYADGTFTPAEDKTN
-156 ATPYVELTLANSSA
+156 ATPYVELTLANSTA

-177 ADLVNEHQA
+177 ADLVNEHKA

-200 TIGITNALNT
+200 TIELKADVNT
-210 KIDDSFVRF
+210 KINKSVVSFGGSQK
-219 DVAKGV
+219 A
-225 DWKGNGIQ
+225 ITATT
-233 MHKNSGSIHTLLKAG
+233 NSGDVVTAFEMTGGIEGVQGTSGTWAIRV
-248 EDESLVIT
+248 DELTRNDIDT
-256 DENVGS
+256 A
-262 TKVPTITLNSTIRDE
+262 
-277 INTTKSTADTNKTNL
+277 KSQSSTNKTDL
-292 EALTKRVDGIVA
+292 AALTKRVDGIVA
-304 TGGEANQNAYS
+304 TGGEANQDAYS

-329 TDTVVF
+329 TDTVAF
-335 TAGRSISV
+335 AGGTNISV
-343 AGGTVGGNKSVSV
+343 AGSTAGGNKSVSF
-356 SHVVPTGAAANT
+356 SHAVPAGAAAKT
-368 TGFYK
+368 AGFYK

-380 HATNLTAVAA
+380 HATGLTAVAA
-390 SDINALIG
+390 SDITALIG
-398 AHSLTLSNTNA
+398 AHSLTLSKTNA

-430 GNETDPA
+430 GDETNPA
-437 EGTVRYIL
+437 KGTIRYIL

>member
-21 ATKGTLANSGITD
+21 ASKGTLANSGITD
-34 GYSSIETGTVVPI
+34 GYSSIETGAVVPI
-47 RNIENGILADII
+47 RNLENGILADIV

-69 QYVSVDV
+69 QYVTVDA

-84 YVDTKVGAVT
+84 YVDTKVGAVK

-141 SYADGKFTPATDKTN
+141 SYANGTFTPATDKKN

-177 ADLVNEHQA
+177 ADLVNEHKA

-200 TIGITNALNT
+200 TIELGADVNAKINKSVVSFGGSQEAITATTNNGDSVLAFEMTGGIE
-210 KIDDSFVRF
+210 
-219 DVAKGV
+219 GV
-225 DWKGNGIQ
+225 QG
-233 MHKNSGSIHTLLKAG
+233 TAG
-248 EDESLVIT
+248 T
-256 DENVGS
+256 WA
-262 TKVPTITLNSTIRDE
+262 IRVDE
-277 INTTKSTADTNKTNL
+277 ITRNQITSADTLSKTNKTDL
-292 EALTKRVDGIVA
+292 VALTKRVDGIVA
-304 TGGEANQNAYS
+304 TGGEANQDAYS

-329 TDTVVF
+329 TDTVAF
-335 TAGRSISV
+335 AGGTNISV
-343 AGGTVGGNKSVSV
+343 AGSTAGGNKSVSF
-356 SHVVPTGAAANT
+356 SHAVPTGAAAKT
-368 TGFYK
+368 AGFYK

-380 HATNLTAVAA
+380 HATGLTAVAA
-390 SDINALIG
+390 SDITALIG
-398 AHSLTLSNTNA
+398 AHSLTLSKTNA

-430 GNETDPA
+430 GNETNPA
-437 EGTVRYIL
+437 DGTVRYIL

>member
-69 QYVSVDV
+69 QYVSVDAA
-76 TGGLATTS
+76 GGLATTS

-141 SYADGKFTPATDKTN
+141 SYADGTFTPATDKKN
-156 ATPYVELTLANSSA
+156 ATPYIELTLANSSA

-177 ADLVNEHQA
+177 ADLVNEHEA

-200 TIGITNALNT
+200 TIALTSTYATNINKSVKSFGGSQEAITATTNDGNTVIAFEMTGGIEGVQGQGNT
-210 KIDDSFVRF
+210 GTWAIR
-219 DVAKGV
+219 V
-225 DWKGNGIQ
+225 DEATRNQIEG
-233 MHKNSGSIHTLLKAG
+233 
-248 EDESLVIT
+248 
-256 DENVGS
+256 
-262 TKVPTITLNSTIRDE
+262 
-277 INTTKSTADTNKTNL
+277 ADTLSKSNKTNL
-292 EALTKRVDGIVA
+292 DALTKRVDGIVA
-304 TGGEANQNAYS
+304 TGGEANQDAYS

-329 TDTVVF
+329 TDTVEF
-335 TAGRSISV
+335 AGAGLISV
-343 AGGTVGGNKSVSV
+343 SGSTAAGKKVTIGHSN
-356 SHVVPTGAAANT
+356 PTGAAVKAA
-368 TGFYK
+368 GFYK
-373 FATDSTG
+373 FATDAAG

-390 SDINALIG
+390 SDITALIG
-398 AHSLTLSNTNA
+398 AHSLTLSKTNA

-430 GNETDPA
+430 GEETNPA
-437 EGTVRYIL
+437 KGTVRYIL

>member
-47 RNIENGILADII
+47 RNLENGILADII

-69 QYVSVDV
+69 QYVSVDGA
-76 TGGLATTS
+76 GGLATTS
-84 YVDTKVGAVT
+84 YVDTKVGAVK

-141 SYADGKFTPATDKTN
+141 SYADGVFTPATDKKN

-177 ADLVNEHQA
+177 ADLVNEHKA
-186 GTGISITNNTDGTR
+186 GTGIKITNNTDGTR
-200 TIGITNALNT
+200 TIGLTDAVNLNINRSIHGFGVQDTDSKALAALVNDGGSIPAFHVGDGLDINAT
-210 KIDDSFVRF
+210 KTDALLKINDDT
-219 DVAKGV
+219 VAK
-225 DWKGNGIQ
+225 
-233 MHKNSGSIHTLLKAG
+233 
-248 EDESLVIT
+248 
-256 DENVGS
+256 
-262 TKVPTITLNSTIRDE
+262 
-277 INTTKSTADTNKTNL
+277 INTAKSQSDTNKTNL

-304 TGGEANQNAYS
+304 TGGEANQDAYS

-329 TDTVVF
+329 TDTVEF
-335 TAGRSISV
+335 SGSSMITV
-343 AGGTVGGNKSVSV
+343 AGSTAAGKKVTIT
-356 SHVVPTGAAANT
+356 HDTPTGAAAKT
-368 TGFYK
+368 AGFYK

-390 SDINALIG
+390 SDITALIG
-398 AHSLTLSNTNA
+398 AHSLTLSKTNA

-430 GNETDPA
+430 GDETNPA